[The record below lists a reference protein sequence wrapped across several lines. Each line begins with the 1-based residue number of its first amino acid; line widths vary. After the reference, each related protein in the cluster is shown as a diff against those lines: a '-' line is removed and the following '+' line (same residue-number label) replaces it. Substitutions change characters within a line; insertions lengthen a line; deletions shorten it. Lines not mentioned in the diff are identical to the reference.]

1 MPLTIMLIESRT
13 VRMTTAAHAQVV
25 CEEVPEVKR
34 YGLKT
39 KGKSRF
45 LAGVVTPAQ
54 PHYLFGLLDA
64 NQDPHL
70 GMAPPTL
77 GIANSVGGYKVRA
90 WLAAGRLALTRGLFR
105 PQPTSEVVP
114 EA

>member
-1 MPLTIMLIESRT
+1 M
-13 VRMTTAAHAQVV
+13 TAAARAQVV

-45 LAGVVTPAQ
+45 LAGVVSPAQ

-77 GIANSVGGYKVRA
+77 GIANSVGGYKVRPR
-90 WLAAGRLALTRGLFR
+90 LAAGSQR
-105 PQPTSEVVP
+105 
-114 EA
+114 